1 MRTAKVLSADV
12 ERATDSPIGD
22 LPQEIEL
29 PAKDRPIFLSAVTA
43 RATHLL
49 TGDRAHFGPYF
60 GLTIAGVR
68 IERPA
73 DYLRRESWE

>member
-1 MRTAKVLSADV
+1 M
-12 ERATDSPIGD
+12 
-22 LPQEIEL
+22 EL
-29 PAKDRPIFLSAVTA
+29 PATDRPIFLSAVA
-43 RATHLL
+43 VRATHLL